1 MKSQLFV
8 CLIAALLSLAAS
20 ASKTLRGVEGEQI
33 QRYFGELKKS
43 GYDKNVMP
51 EGSGGYGSPVQVRCE
66 MYLIDIS
73 EVNDLHM
80 DFRAMMYFR
89 QIWNDSRLAYPNQPI
104 RSIVLNDRNLI
115 WTPDLFFFQ
124 EKEGIHH
131 SLISPNTFIR
141 ITRDGEVRY
150 SVRVSMTF
158 KCPMD
163 FTKYPHDIQKC
174 DMQIESYGSTRDRL
188 DLSWLN
194 PVAFDKNISTVNFAL
209 KDVQESVN
217 HLVLNSGQYASLQ
230 VSLVFKRKTG
240 FFMIRLYAPFL
251 ILVAISWLCFWI
263 PAKMLSLRLPL
274 LLVVLYLMFHIGSDI
289 NGRSPPVSYTKGSDV
304 WIAVCESLVFVS
316 FLETIIVHMLYRR
329 KGKSMRKNDPETQNI
344 LEMDEKMNQ
353 VNGDS
358 SISLVASRLKCDGK
372 VYKRVDRICA
382 FLFPSLFVIFN
393 FVYGLMYCCG
403 RQSK

>member
-1 MKSQLFV
+1 
-8 CLIAALLSLAAS
+8 
-20 ASKTLRGVEGEQI
+20 
-33 QRYFGELKKS
+33 
-43 GYDKNVMP
+43 MP

-251 ILVAISWLCFWI
+251 ILVAIRAVLWI
-263 PAKMLSLRLPL
+263 LP
-274 LLVVLYLMFHIGSDI
+274 
-289 NGRSPPVSYTKGSDV
+289 KK
-304 WIAVCESLVFVS
+304 
-316 FLETIIVHMLYRR
+316 R